1 MVKVEQS
8 APKNMT
14 EARGGDKHWKSS
26 HLPDNKKKV
35 TKNLFSQK
43 VLPRAIKKL
52 AALDP
57 WLQLTVQMVQD
68 IIDEVF
74 PEKKG
79 KKDYIVE
86 QDNVWH
92 CLVSI
97 LDCFSVANVHRHAR
111 RPPAFK
117 IGTIALLKLA

>member
-14 EARGGDKHWKSS
+14 EARGGDKHWKNS
-26 HLPDNKKKV
+26 HLPDNERKV
-35 TKNLFSQK
+35 TENLFSQK

-57 WLQLTVQMVQD
+57 WSQLTVQMVQD
-68 IIDEVF
+68 IVDEVY

-86 QDNVWH
+86 QDNVWYR
-92 CLVSI
+92 LVSI
-97 LDCFSVANVHRHAR
+97 LDSFFSR
-111 RPPAFK
+111 
-117 IGTIALLKLA
+117 